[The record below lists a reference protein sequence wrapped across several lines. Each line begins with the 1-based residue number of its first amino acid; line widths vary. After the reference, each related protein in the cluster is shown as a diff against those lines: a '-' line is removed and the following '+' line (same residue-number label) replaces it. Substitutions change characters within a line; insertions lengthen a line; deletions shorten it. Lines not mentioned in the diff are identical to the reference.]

1 MFRFS
6 TDVFLIGIYCV
17 PRRLKAA
24 AIAFYIRTWR
34 KLERERSSISRNIL
48 RITRFQDTTKFP
60 RDISTYDGVNNGSL
74 HSPEAAA
81 NSCEYCWLEETHLLQ
96 STQVLKNV
104 SIRSRDVPIGG
115 HLIWYIYHFY
125 IPEPTLTEIEAAKC
139 KITLV

>member
-6 TDVFLIGIYCV
+6 TDVFLIGIYCI

-34 KLERERSSISRNIL
+34 KLERERSSISRNTL

-81 NSCEYCWLEETHLLQ
+81 NSCEYCRLEETYLQ

-104 SIRSRDVPIGG
+104 SIRSRDVPIGS
-115 HLIWYIYHFY
+115 IWYDTFIIF
-125 IPEPTLTEIEAAKC
+125 TFQSQLWQKL
-139 KITLV
+139 KLRNVK

>member
-1 MFRFS
+1 MH
-6 TDVFLIGIYCV
+6 DVPLFYWRLPLIGIYCI

-24 AIAFYIRTWR
+24 AIAFCIRTWR
-34 KLERERSSISRNIL
+34 KLERKRSSISRNIL

-81 NSCEYCWLEETHLLQ
+81 NSCEYRRLKETHLLQ

-104 SIRSRDVPIGG
+104 SIRTSDIPIVS
-115 HLIWYIYHFY
+115 IWYDTFIIF
-125 IPEPTLTEIEAAKC
+125 TFQLWQKL
-139 KITLV
+139 KLRNVK